1 MPRILPDQEAR
12 ETALEVSES
21 FIVQAPAGSGKTE
34 LLSLRY
40 LKLLAISRQPEE
52 VLAITF
58 TRKAASEMRDR
69 IIRVLNW
76 CRECMDGNSAPED
89 EIQRLRLEIGSA
101 VLAADSAHNWRLL
114 ESPGRFR
121 VQTIDS
127 FCFYLAKQL
136 PILSQVGGNPNVTE
150 HIELCFREAIS
161 ATLSC
166 LDSNTRLAD
175 DIATVLSH
183 LDNDVAAVEAQLI
196 TLLKQRDQW
205 SNYIFSLTNA
215 SQSTE
220 RYLQASLEE
229 LVAETLAAT
238 LALLKADEAEL
249 VELYNFA
256 ANNLNKEGQLPLEN
270 HVPLD
275 ALPAAKS
282 ESLPQWHF
290 LVGLL
295 LTKLDPK
302 NRAKANWLRRADKR
316 NGFPPA
322 NQTDKEFGA
331 LCKHH
336 KNRRDELVKKYC
348 TDSDLLESL
357 CYIRLLPGPE
367 LDQPQWRFL
376 SALCHVLH
384 ALNAELLLAFSRF
397 RLVDYTQTGAA
408 ARLALGSPE
417 EPTDLALALDNV
429 INHILVDEFQDTS
442 QLQLELLQQLTA
454 GWEPGDGRSLFLVGD
469 AMQSCYSFRNANV
482 GIYLSVKEQGI
493 GELSLTPL
501 ALSSNFRS
509 QEPVVSWVNDIFSGA
524 FPRHPNIS
532 RGAVP
537 YSAARVIHPRSD
549 GTGVKVKLL
558 HHESDQRQEADLAE
572 AQVIADQAC
581 ALQQQFP
588 NDSIAILVRT
598 RPQLQAIVPALREKG
613 LQWRASDIDRL
624 AALPVIEDLL
634 SLVRVVINPGDQLGW
649 LSLLRAPWCGLSS
662 GDLLA
667 LATDESAPSLWHA
680 VRNYQSN
687 ARLSQHAR
695 ESLAAFSAAMAFAMA
710 SRGKRSLRQNIEA
723 SWGLLR
729 GINCC
734 RSELELDSVTRFLDL
749 LDEQEVGG
757 GLSNFFDFQDTV
769 YSAFVPSTD
778 TQASIS
784 GLHLLTMHKSKGLEY
799 DHVLLPSLSRPPRHD
814 DKTLLVWHQRLNA
827 FQESHLFMAG
837 VTETGSEESSLY
849 QLIRYEHKH
858 KQLLES
864 TRLLYIAVTRA
875 KKSAT
880 LFANVVRDEH
890 GALKE
895 PGSGT
900 LLKRIWPQLEGHDS
914 VTVSALEDISVI
926 PEAATGANQN
936 EAQPTLITRLN
947 QAIQFEPWE
956 RKAFEGLTDGEAP
969 GARDAQPDLLLSQQ
983 LDLER
988 FASISDLPRREADL
1002 SELPSI
1008 LGTLV
1013 HRVFE
1018 TYVNTP
1024 DRAVFLQNLK
1034 TLEPHW
1040 RLAIRHLDL
1049 QHEAEDAAIGF
1060 IYDSVR
1066 RTLEAPSLAW
1076 VFDDQHLDS
1085 ECELELSQF
1094 QSGQLKNFVIDRTF
1108 VDHNNVRWV
1117 IDYKTGTP
1125 SANQTIESFVAEQLG
1140 SYRNQLESYLGL
1152 FRAMESRPIRT
1163 GLLLTAIPELVE
1175 LTL

>member
-1 MPRILPDQEAR
+1 MSKALPDQAAR
-12 ETALEVSES
+12 KTALEVSKS

-76 CRECMDGNSAPED
+76 CKDCMDGNSAPVD
-89 EIQRLRLEIGSA
+89 EIQRLRLDIGSA
-101 VLAADSAHNWRLL
+101 VLAADSKHGWRLL

-161 ATLSC
+161 ATLGN
-166 LDSNTRLAD
+166 LDSDTRLAD
-175 DIATVLSH
+175 DIATVLGH
-183 LDNDVAAVEAQLI
+183 LDNDVTAIEAQLI

-205 SNYIFSLTNA
+205 SSYILALNNA
-215 SQSTE
+215 AQPTE
-220 RYLQASLEE
+220 RYLQSSLEE
-229 LVAETLAAT
+229 LVAETLLAT
-238 LALLKADEAEL
+238 TALLKEDEAEL

-256 ANNLNKEGQLPLEN
+256 ASNLDKEGQLPLKEFI
-270 HVPLD
+270 PLN
-275 ALPAAKS
+275 ALPAANS
-282 ESLPQWHF
+282 ESLPQWLF
-290 LVGLL
+290 LVSFLL
-295 LTKLDPK
+295 SKLEPN
-302 NRAKANWLRRADKR
+302 NRAKGNWLKRAVAK

-322 NQTDKEFGA
+322 NQPDKEFGA
-331 LCKHH
+331 LCKQL
-336 KNRRDELVKKYC
+336 KSRRDDLVNRYLP
-348 TDSDLLESL
+348 DSELLEAL
-357 CYIRLLPGPE
+357 CYVRLLPGPG
-367 LDQPQWRFL
+367 LDPQQWYFL
-376 SALCHVLH
+376 TALCHVLH

-408 ARLALGSPE
+408 AGLALGSAE
-417 EPTDLALALDNV
+417 EPTDLSLALDNV

-442 QLQLELLQQLTA
+442 QLQLDLLRKLTA
-454 GWEPGDGRSLFLVGD
+454 GWEPDDGRSLFLVGD
-469 AMQSCYSFRNANV
+469 AMQSCYGFRNANV
-482 GIYLSVKEQGI
+482 GIYLSVKERGI

-509 QEPVVSWVNDIFSGA
+509 QEPVVSWVNNVFSGA

-537 YSAARVIHPRSD
+537 YSPAQVIHPKSD

-558 HHESDQRQEADLAE
+558 HHESDQRQAADLAE
-572 AQVIADQAC
+572 AQVVAEQAS

-598 RPQLQAIVPALREKG
+598 RPQLQAIVPALRERG

-667 LATDESAPSLWHA
+667 LAADKNSASIWQA
-680 VRNYQSN
+680 VQHFRGNSQ
-687 ARLSQHAR
+687 LSQHAR
-695 ESLAAFSAAMAFAMA
+695 EMLGTFSTAMMFTMA

-734 RSELELDSVTRFLDL
+734 RSELELESVARFLNL
-749 LDEQEVGG
+749 LDEQEVAG

-769 YSAFVPSTD
+769 YSSFVPSTD
-778 TQASIS
+778 AQESLS

-814 DKTLLVWHQRLNA
+814 NKTLLVWHQRLNTA
-827 FQESHLFMAG
+827 QEPHLFMAG
-837 VTETGSEESSLY
+837 VTKTGSEESSLY

-880 LFANVVRDEH
+880 LFANVARDED
-890 GALKE
+890 GGLKE

-900 LLKRIWPQLEGHDS
+900 LLKRIWPQLEGHES
-914 VTVSALEDISVI
+914 VTVSALEDIYAVSKTDASGTPDDI
-926 PEAATGANQN
+926 
-936 EAQPTLITRLN
+936 QPTLITRFN
-947 QAIQFEPWE
+947 QVLEFEPWE
-956 RKAFEGLTDGEAP
+956 QRALELPTKSEETAASESRSGAQKSLQPALKNAASTSSTAEGYDH
-969 GARDAQPDLLLSQQ
+969 Q
-983 LDLER
+983 
-988 FASISDLPRREADL
+988 

-1018 TYVNTP
+1018 TYVSAP
-1024 DRAVFLQNLK
+1024 DRALFLRDLK
-1034 TLEPHW
+1034 SLEPHW

-1049 QHEAEDAAIGF
+1049 QHGAEEKAIAF
-1060 IYDSVR
+1060 IHASVQ
-1066 RTLEAPSLAW
+1066 RTLETPSLAW
-1076 VFDDQHLDS
+1076 IFDDQHLDS
-1085 ECELELSQF
+1085 ECELELSRF
-1094 QSGQLKNFVIDRTF
+1094 QSGQLRNFIIDRTF
-1108 VDHNNVRWV
+1108 IDQNDVRWV
-1117 IDYKTGTP
+1117 IDYKTSTP
-1125 SANQTIESFVAEQLG
+1125 SAGQTIDSFVAEQREN
-1140 SYRNQLESYLGL
+1140 YRNQLDSHRSLFSY
-1152 FRAMESRPIRT
+1152 MESRPIRT
-1163 GLLLTAIPELVE
+1163 GLLLTAIPALVE
-1175 LTL
+1175 MEF